1 MGSSLDWKVT
11 RLASGESLRAEGAGS
26 QSVAIFRG
34 MVWITRESD
43 TQGVFLSAGESVAL
57 DRPGLHVVQAI
68 IDSDLLVFDA
78 SVGAGLQDIASQ
90 PEMRRPDRTSVDPK
104 QRRYSDETLEIDS

>member
-1 MGSSLDWKVT
+1 MDSSLDWKIT

-43 TQGVFLSAGESVAL
+43 TQDIFLSAGESVTL
-57 DRPGLHVVQAI
+57 DRPGSHVVQAI
-68 IDSDLLVFDA
+68 NDSNLLVFDS

-90 PEMRRPDRTSVDPK
+90 SAMRRLDCNGFSLI
-104 QRRYSDETLEIDS
+104 SAN